1 MDELEVLDLE
11 KFQYANKEIDYW
23 NCPIEEFEKELKRLK
38 DLSGFYDSKQNG
50 EKLFINSVYGSIASV
65 FCVLYKLDVAEAITL
80 QGQDLNHYSENA
92 INRYFSGIFQED
104 TELHKKLEV
113 PTEIAKTFK
122 IQYGRTTDNG
132 PLPKADRMGQPTEYA
147 HIDGDF
153 SMTVAG
159 DTDSA
164 NRFTKIYLNNEKLT
178 IEEAFTK
185 LKYNN
190 YDIVLRTG
198 NGNEIVPVKNFTTKT
213 FDDTNKQVVE
223 RPINYIMRH
232 KVTKS
237 KWRLRTKSGK
247 EIIVTGDHSL
257 MVIRDN
263 KLIAIKAKDVNK
275 ETDKI
280 ISLNKN

>member
-1 MDELEVLDLE
+1 MSNLDLS
-11 KFQYANKEIDYW
+11 KFQYVNKDIDYET
-23 NCPIEEFEKELKRLK
+23 CPIEVLEAEVDRLKEL
-38 DLSGFYDSKQNG
+38 SGYYDSKQNG
-50 EKLFINSVYGSIASV
+50 EKLFINSVYGATANQY
-65 FCVLYKLDVAEAITL
+65 CCLYKLEVAEATTI
-80 QGQDLNHYSENA
+80 QGQDLNHYSENCV
-92 INRYFSGIFQED
+92 NRYFSGIFQSD
-104 TELHKKLEV
+104 TELHKKLGIK
-113 PTEIAKTFK
+113 TEDAQKFK

-132 PLPKADRMGQPTEYA
+132 PLPKADRMGKPTEYV

-164 NRFTKIYLNNEKLT
+164 FCKTKVYDGNSLVT
-178 IEEAFTK
+178 IEDLFTI
-185 LKYNN
+185 LKYENN
-190 YDIVLRTG
+190 DIVLRTE
-198 NGNEIVPVKNFTTKT
+198 NGNEIVPVKNHITKT
-213 FDDTNKQVVE
+213 FDDISKQVID

-257 MVIRDN
+257 MVIRNN